1 MLLEGRVAV
10 SMFSMRAQ
18 RLVRSIKG
26 TSASSAARV
35 PWASSVTLPS
45 QLLAT
50 QPVRPD
56 AGRRRGRNS
65 GSQPLHLAGKAPA
78 AADDAHA
85 SMPVTV

>member
-1 MLLEGRVAV
+1 
-10 SMFSMRAQ
+10 MFSMRAQ
-18 RLVRSIKG
+18 RLLRSMRG
-26 TSASSAARV
+26 TRASRAARS

-56 AGRRRGRNS
+56 AGPRRGHNS
-65 GSQPLHLAGKAPA
+65 GSYALHCAGEAPA
-78 AADDAHA
+78 AADGAHA